1 MTQDSVNTSGVG
13 NTPDIGRPSEY
24 TQDVA
29 DAICECLALGMSLR
43 KICEQEG
50 MPSKSTVFN
59 WLGIHPLFL
68 DQYRRARE
76 LQAETHVDD
85 IVRIADEATDAGL
98 AKVRIDARKW
108 HASKIAPKKYGDRV
122 ALEHEGEI
130 GLNVAKVSNRDRAK
144 AMAALLA
151 KARKGDHG

>member
-1 MTQDSVNTSGVG
+1 MSET
-13 NTPDIGRPSEY
+13 NTPDVGRPSEY
-24 TQDVA
+24 TQEVA
-29 DAICECLALGMSLR
+29 DTICECLALGMSLR

-85 IVRIADEATDAGL
+85 IIDIADGATDSGL

-130 GLNVAKVSNRDRAK
+130 GLNVARVSNRDRAK